1 VVFGSANTLENGRI
15 SQAANSRGSVPAR
28 YSAPSRIA
36 AGPVPCVMAYLYLV
50 LAVGF
55 EVIGT
60 AALQASEQFT
70 RPKPLVLTAIGYAAA
85 FYFLSLVLR
94 TMPVGIAYAIWSG
107 FGVILIT
114 LVGLVWF
121 GQRLDLPAV
130 IGLGLIVAGVA
141 VINLFSKAAV
151 H

>member
-1 VVFGSANTLENGRI
+1 
-15 SQAANSRGSVPAR
+15 
-28 YSAPSRIA
+28 
-36 AGPVPCVMAYLYLV
+36 MAYLYLV

>member
-1 VVFGSANTLENGRI
+1 MT
-15 SQAANSRGSVPAR
+15 
-28 YSAPSRIA
+28 
-36 AGPVPCVMAYLYLV
+36 YLYLIM
-50 LAVGF
+50 AIIF

-70 RPKPLVLTAIGYAAA
+70 RPKPLILTALGYMAA

-107 FGVILIT
+107 LGVVLIT

-121 GQRLDLPAV
+121 GQRLDMPA
-130 IGLGLIVAGVA
+130 ILGLGLIIAGVA
-141 VINLFSKAAV
+141 VINLFSKTVA